1 MHNIYKL
8 KELLMEELK
17 DYGQK
22 GELTPGSLEVIDK
35 LAHATKNICKIIEDC
50 EAEEEGYSSRGMG
63 GTYRAGSNEGGNMSG
78 GMSYARGGRGGRRGG
93 ANQYGSYARGGN
105 RGGGYSRADGS
116 MEDLLMEMDEI
127 MPMLSEDKR
136 REAQRF
142 VEKMRGM

>member
-50 EAEEEGYSSRGMG
+50 EAEEGDYSSRGMG
-63 GTYRAGSNEGGNMSG
+63 GPYRGGNMGG
-78 GMSYARGGRGGRRGG
+78 GMSYARGGRRGG
-93 ANQYGSYARGGN
+93 ANQYGSYTR
-105 RGGGYSRADGS
+105 GGYSRAEDG
-116 MEDLLMEMDEI
+116 MEDLLTEMNEI
-127 MPMLSEDKR
+127 MPMLPEEKR

-142 VEKMRGM
+142 VDKMRGM